1 MAVPQ
6 PSYPKW
12 LRYSQLSHEG
22 PPRGVRY
29 GCSSELPAIHPY
41 QDGCPVCIAAIVLEA
56 MAALQLAQPSLGKMA
71 VKEPAQPFWVPA
83 PTQIGGLFPMTR
95 TKTPYLPTYC
105 GRQSPGSVPH
115 LPTYSQAA
123 QRSEKIPVSPL

>member
-1 MAVPQ
+1 MAVAQ

-29 GCSSELPAIHPY
+29 GCSSELPAIPT
-41 QDGCPVCIAAIVLEA
+41 QDGCPVCIAAIGLEA

-71 VKEPAQPFWVPA
+71 VKEPAQPFWCHIPRLA
-83 PTQIGGLFPMTR
+83 
-95 TKTPYLPTYC
+95 Y
-105 GRQSPGSVPH
+105 
-115 LPTYSQAA
+115 
-123 QRSEKIPVSPL
+123 RSEGEEDGTEP